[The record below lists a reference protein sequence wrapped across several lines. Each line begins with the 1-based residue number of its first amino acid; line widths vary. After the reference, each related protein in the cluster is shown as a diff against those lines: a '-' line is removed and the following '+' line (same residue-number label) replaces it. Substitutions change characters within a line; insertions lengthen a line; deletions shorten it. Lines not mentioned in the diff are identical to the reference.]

1 LKLQE
6 LLNKKPLYYT
16 KFDPNRI
23 VEAYKLIKN
32 KINHPKRVQLIGTNG
47 KGSTGRAL
55 AHLASK
61 SGLRVGHFSSPHI
74 LDFKERFWID
84 GKFATLD
91 KLEKANQKLQKLLG
105 LKMTKTLSYFEY
117 QALLAFVLFENL
129 DLQVIEAGLGGE
141 FDATSVANYE
151 LTIFTPIGLDH
162 SDFLG
167 SSLKEVATTKLKA
180 MAKKAL
186 LAKQSDEVLQI
197 AKNIAKDKDAKLF
210 FYEELSK
217 KREDEVAKLA
227 VQKAWA
233 NYIIQNITNATIAL
247 DILQINYNIKDLGS
261 LKLFGRFYK
270 LKQNIIIDVGHN
282 PLAAKAI
289 VKALKQKVTLIF
301 NILDDKNAK
310 EVLSILKPKT
320 KELQIIKIST
330 QRATNLEKLEELL
343 KGLDIKYYYFNGEL
357 KEEENY
363 LVFGS
368 FYVVEEFLKSIGVNK
383 IL

>member
-6 LLNKKPLYYT
+6 LLNTKPLYYT

-32 KINHPKRVQLIGTNG
+32 KISHPKRVQLIGTNG

-55 AHLASK
+55 AHLANK

-91 KLEKANQKLQKLLG
+91 VLEKANQKLQKLLG
-105 LKMTKTLSYFEY
+105 LKMTEALSYFEY

-167 SSLKEVATTKLKA
+167 KTLEDVATTKLKA

-197 AKNIAKDKDAKLF
+197 AKNIAKDKATKLF

-227 VQKAWA
+227 VKKAWA

-247 DILQINYNIKDLGS
+247 DIMQINYNIQDLDS

-289 VKALKQKVTLIF
+289 AKALNQKVTLIF

-310 EVLSILKPKT
+310 EVLTILKPKI

-343 KGLDIKYYYFNGEL
+343 KELNIKYCYFNGKL
-357 KEEENY
+357 KEQENY

-368 FYVVEEFLKSIGVNK
+368 FYVVEEFLKSIGVDK